1 VRGCVLALAVT
12 LGGCSASELVQ
23 NWTPP
28 PVADLSQPNYRR
40 IIADSIKSIFPNQDA
55 LGEME
60 ISGIRPVDHLKGAA
74 WIVCLKLDARGNP
87 QHYAIFIQGNKVID
101 QRAGIVMDQCYK
113 ETYTPFE
120 LPVPAKKP
128 TTACSGGTGAGSA
141 SKACATQ

>member
-1 VRGCVLALAVT
+1 LDPSSGSR
-12 LGGCSASELVQ
+12 
-23 NWTPP
+23 
-28 PVADLSQPNYRR
+28 PVAAELPAHHCRQHQVDFSKPGRARR
-40 IIADSIKSIFPNQDA
+40 DGNLRDQAGRSPQGRRLD
-55 LGEME
+55 
-60 ISGIRPVDHLKGAA
+60 R
-74 WIVCLKLDARGNP
+74 CLKLDARGNP

>member
-1 VRGCVLALAVT
+1 VRAYVLALAVV

-28 PVADLSQPNYRR
+28 AVADLSQPNYRR
-40 IIADSIKSIFPNQDA
+40 IIADSIKSIFPNQET

-87 QHYAIFIQGNKVID
+87 QHYAIFIQGDKVID
-101 QRAGIVMDQCYK
+101 QRAGIVIDQCYK
-113 ETYTPFE
+113 ETYTSFE
-120 LPVPAKKP
+120 LPTAATKP
-128 TTACSGGTGAGSA
+128 PNACAGTGS
-141 SKACATQ
+141 SPKACPGR

>member
-1 VRGCVLALAVT
+1 V

-28 PVADLSQPNYRR
+28 AVADLSQPNYRR
-40 IIADSIKSIFPNQDA
+40 IIADSIKSIFPKQET

-87 QHYAIFIQGNKVID
+87 QHYAIFIQGDKVID
-101 QRAGIVMDQCYK
+101 QRAGIVIDQCYK

-120 LPVPAKKP
+120 LPMAATKPAS
-128 TTACSGGTGAGSA
+128 ACSGPGGAGS
-141 SKACATQ
+141 SPKACASR